1 MKLLGNDFFYM
12 HAIMASLLP
21 KTRDFK
27 IQQSISDF
35 GSFSKQQPNNTTS
48 SITMWYKITTYI
60 ILMPVHSFIFFLLF
74 LFILMHRNSSWTCTA
89 DFLKTVII

>member
-1 MKLLGNDFFYM
+1 MKLLDNDFFYM
-12 HAIMASLLP
+12 HAIIASLLP

-27 IQQSISDF
+27 IQQSI
-35 GSFSKQQPNNTTS
+35 SKQQPNNTTS

-60 ILMPVHSFIFFLLF
+60 ILMLVHSFIFFLLF